1 MGAMTM
7 QEQIIRDR
15 EVHSCYTFDFVR
27 LQYHN
32 FFQVIGQIKLQ
43 RNACHWIDGMALY
56 AIQ

>member
-1 MGAMTM
+1 MTM

-43 RNACHWIDGMALY
+43 RFMVLY

>member
-1 MGAMTM
+1 MTM

-32 FFQVIGQIKLQ
+32 FFSSDL
-43 RNACHWIDGMALY
+43 DGMVLY

>member
-32 FFQVIGQIKLQ
+32 FFQAI
-43 RNACHWIDGMALY
+43 HWIDGMALY

>member
-32 FFQVIGQIKLQ
+32 FFQVIGQIKL
-43 RNACHWIDGMALY
+43 NACHWIDGMALY